1 MILKN
6 LSRREFF
13 TEICSK
19 EKLKEI
25 YGTWN
30 NFNKEMVEESRKM
43 SCEEAGLMLG
53 KNIDKLIAKK
63 LSKTK
68 GG

>member
-1 MILKN
+1 LKN

-13 TEICSK
+13 TELGSK
-19 EKLKEI
+19 DTLKKVF
-25 YGTWN
+25 GTWN
-30 NFNKEMVEESRKM
+30 RFNREVQRESLKNI
-43 SCEEAGLMLG
+43 SCEEAGLLLG